1 MDGASISDRVQKID
15 WPLMKERVR
24 LKSCVLVL
32 NTWFESE
39 ELWSWRHVSQLLGL
53 GKTFNK
59 NVLLVLLKTMFRV
72 LPPTIKPYYNLIRCR
87 TGLIWVV
94 NRAISRLFNS
104 CFSNVVRQVACFS
117 FWIFFFFAR
126 FSVPFTRTCLLCCVL
141 QRYVSLFRYL
151 RHVRSPTEGEKAGG
165 YSSELACGRAIQ
177 EAFSA
182 LHLGVEL

>member
-72 LPPTIKPYYNLIRCR
+72 LPPTIKPYHNLIRCR

-117 FWIFFFFAR
+117 FWIFFFFFLHA
-126 FSVPFTRTCLLCCVL
+126 FPYLLLVPVCCAVSCNVMFLCLGTWGMCAAL
-141 QRYVSLFRYL
+141 L
-151 RHVRSPTEGEKAGG
+151 RERKLVDT
-165 YSSELACGRAIQ
+165 
-177 EAFSA
+177 
-182 LHLGVEL
+182 HLN

>member
-1 MDGASISDRVQKID
+1 MLHLRIPDHFILYSDERWTVPRYRTGYRKLTGPSWKSVSDSNRV
-15 WPLMKERVR
+15 
-24 LKSCVLVL
+24 CLVL

-59 NVLLVLLKTMFRV
+59 NLLLVLLKTMFRV

-104 CFSNVVRQVACFS
+104 CFSNVVRQVDVFL
-117 FWIFFFFAR
+117 FGFFFFAR

-141 QRYVSLFRYL
+141 
-151 RHVRSPTEGEKAGG
+151 
-165 YSSELACGRAIQ
+165 
-177 EAFSA
+177 
-182 LHLGVEL
+182 

>member
-1 MDGASISDRVQKID
+1 MPRYRTGYRKLTGPSWKSVSDSNRV
-15 WPLMKERVR
+15 
-24 LKSCVLVL
+24 CLVL

-117 FWIFFFFAR
+117 FWIFFFLPAFPYLLL
-126 FSVPFTRTCLLCCVL
+126 VPVCCAVSCNVMFLCLGTWGMCAAL
-141 QRYVSLFRYL
+141 L
-151 RHVRSPTEGEKAGG
+151 RERKLVDT
-165 YSSELACGRAIQ
+165 
-177 EAFSA
+177 
-182 LHLGVEL
+182 HLN